1 MITTSILTPNQL
13 QNDSESEV
21 LLVKTP
27 MTTKGVRRLQR
38 EWQRNPTPGKLSL
51 LFRSQEAL
59 AAQHELDLHI
69 KRGLFE
75 IIKEEKRRRQRGK
88 RLNLVGEEGMGA
100 QLFSAEVVCKAK
112 DFASEKET
120 REALEKNEKVKRKEE
135 LKAKKKAG
143 SN

>member
-1 MITTSILTPNQL
+1 MITTSNLTPNQL

-27 MTTKGVRRLQR
+27 MTTKGVRRLQQ

-59 AAQHELDLHI
+59 AAQHELDLHV

-75 IIKEEKRRRQRGK
+75 TIKEEKRRRQRGK

-120 REALEKNEKVKRKEE
+120 REALEKDEKVKRKEE